1 MQLASL
7 VFFVAGL
14 ALLIVGAWS
23 VVRGASGLAAAIGV
37 SPLVAGL
44 TVVAYGT
51 SAPELAVSVGAAATG
66 RGDIALGNV
75 IGSNIVNILLILG
88 ISAAILPLAV
98 SRHLVRVQVPLMIAV
113 SLLLYGVAFDGVVAR
128 SEGIFFVVALVLYT
142 LWSYRIG
149 RRNEDGAAA
158 PAGAAERPR
167 GRWPAQ
173 VGLVAVGLALLVLGA
188 RWLVDAAVDFARL
201 LGVSELVIGL
211 TIVAAG
217 TSLPEA
223 ATSVV
228 AVLRGERDIAV
239 GNVVGSN
246 VFNILAVLGLSALVA
261 PGGINVAPA
270 ALHFDIPVMFATA
283 VACLPIFFTAHR
295 IERWEGF
302 LFLGYYLAYIAYV
315 ILDATD
321 HDAQGPFSAIM
332 LWFVIP
338 LTAITLSVLA
348 LQAFRARAPVRR

>member
-1 MQLASL
+1 MQLVSWI
-7 VFFVAGL
+7 FFAAGL
-14 ALLIVGAWS
+14 ALLIAGARFL
-23 VVRGASGLAAAIGV
+23 VHGASGLAAAAGM

-44 TVVAYGT
+44 TVVAFGT
-51 SAPELAVSVGAAATG
+51 SAPELAVSIGAAATG

-75 IGSNIVNILLILG
+75 VGSNIVNILLILG
-88 ISAAILPLAV
+88 ISAAILPLVV
-98 SRHLVRVQVPLMIAV
+98 SRQLVRFEVPLVIV
-113 SLLLYGVAFDGVVAR
+113 LSLLLYGFASDGLVSR
-128 SEGIFFVVALVLYT
+128 LEGALLAAALVPYIV
-142 LWSYRIG
+142 WSYWIS
-149 RRNEDGAAA
+149 RRDDGGSAPDRPAA
-158 PAGAAERPR
+158 RPR
-167 GRWPAQ
+167 RRWPAQ
-173 VGLVAVGLALLVLGA
+173 VGLVVVGVALLVLGA

-246 VFNILAVLGLSALVA
+246 IFNILAVLGLSALAA

-270 ALHFDIPVMFATA
+270 ALHFDIPVMLAAA

-295 IERWEGF
+295 IERWEGL

-338 LTAITLSVLA
+338 LTAITLSILA
-348 LQAFRARAPVRR
+348 LRGLRARAPVRR